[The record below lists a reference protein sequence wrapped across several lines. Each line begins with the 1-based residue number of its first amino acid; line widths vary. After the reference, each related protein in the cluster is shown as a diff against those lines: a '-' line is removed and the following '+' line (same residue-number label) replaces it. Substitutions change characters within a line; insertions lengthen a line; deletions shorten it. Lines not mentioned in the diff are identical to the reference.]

1 MIDLD
6 RTRMIMEAMNF
17 RVSSIEKVMLTISKY
32 ELQEIGN
39 ITFNPQFIGIHT
51 VCAEYNICCET
62 NILTIKWT
70 YTEGEFDTCLLNY
83 GHISKAKK

>member
-39 ITFNPQFIGIHT
+39 IIFNPQFIEIHT

-70 YTEGEFDTCLLNY
+70 YTEGEFDTCFLNY